1 MYIKMCF
8 TSVDLFDGEALH
20 KMKRGIK
27 TILIIENNRS
37 IIWPLFV
44 GFGYCILVAISF
56 PM

>member
-1 MYIKMCF
+1 MYVKMGF
-8 TSVDLFDGEALH
+8 TSVDRLDGEALH
-20 KMKRGIK
+20 KMNRGMN
-27 TILIIENNRS
+27 TILIIENKRS

>member
-1 MYIKMCF
+1 MDF
-8 TSVDLFDGEALH
+8 TSVDRFDGEALH
-20 KMKRGIK
+20 KMNRGMN
-27 TILIIENNRS
+27 TILIIENKRS